1 MTSRNGRRYRASRYR
16 TPGGRARSSHVLG
29 DRVPAGT
36 AVALRALGLGDLLT
50 GLPAL
55 RGLRRARPDAQIL
68 LATPRCLEPVALLSG
83 AVDGVVDT
91 PQLGPVAVHR
101 PALAVNLHG
110 RGPAST
116 MVLRATAPDDLWAFD
131 LPGGVS
137 WDRDERRAGN
147 KHHAPEE
154 HQTAPEKH
162 EVAEEHEVA
171 RWCRLLEA
179 HGVECDPDDLTLARP
194 DVPPVVTGATIVHPG
209 GAKPVRRWP
218 ARRWAQVARTLAAAG
233 HRVVVT
239 GSPAET
245 DLAAAVARDAGLPP
259 SAVLAGATD
268 LPALCALV
276 ASGSLLLAADTG
288 IGHLATAY
296 GTPSVLLFGPVSPA
310 QWGPPPG
317 RGQHVALWS
326 GRRGDPAAATTD
338 PGLASI
344 TPQDVLRAV
353 ATLPSGL

>member
-1 MTSRNGRRYRASRYR
+1 MTNRGGNRYRAYRYR
-16 TPGGRARSSHVLG
+16 APGGRARSNHTLG

-36 AVALRALGLGDLLT
+36 VVALRALGLGDLLT

-68 LATPRCLEPVALLSG
+68 LAAPRWLEPVALLSG

-91 PQLGPVAVHR
+91 PQLGPVPVHR

-154 HQTAPEKH
+154 HQAAP
-162 EVAEEHEVA
+162 EEHEVT

-179 HGVECDPDDLTLARP
+179 HRVECDRDDLTLPRP
-194 DVPPVVTGATIVHPG
+194 DVPPLVAGATIVHPG

-218 ARRWAQVARTLAAAG
+218 AQRWAQLARALAAAG

-239 GSPAET
+239 GGPAET

-259 SAVLAGATD
+259 STVLAGATD

-276 ASGSLLLAADTG
+276 AAGSLLLAADTG

-310 QWGPPPG
+310 QWGPPPD

-326 GRRGDPAAATTD
+326 GRWGDPAAATAD

-344 TPQDVLRAV
+344 MPQDVLRAI
-353 ATLPSGL
+353 ATLPSAR